1 MKLKQWISVA
11 VGCVFALSSAAACG
25 PGEETQIGRGRV
37 GKECLTWCRS
47 RWWRVQ

>member
-25 PGEETQIGRGRV
+25 PGEETPKIRFGRDVYAGN
-37 GKECLTWCRS
+37 
-47 RWWRVQ
+47 Q